1 MAVSSLW
8 AGTGDQTSGLGTDWT
23 GVSYWTGANDGY
35 YESCT
40 ISTLWDSGMS
50 EYFYAYNYGFSIP
63 STATIT
69 KITVDC
75 YCYGSG
81 SVFCNDGHLLH
92 TDRTP
97 KGDGTPS
104 VSQWPYPAGVVAWT
118 GMSTDLWG
126 VSWTPAQ
133 INDSDFGFYSGIY
146 TTLPAGGT
154 GYFDA
159 ARINVTYTVPGYGNN
174 VCGVTAANI
183 SAIFGVA
190 RANVSKVFGA

>member
-97 KGDGTPS
+97 KGDGTPRCLNGRIR
-104 VSQWPYPAGVVAWT
+104 QELCHGQACQPICGEYRGPRRK
-118 GMSTDLWG
+118 ST
-126 VSWTPAQ
+126 TPTL
-133 INDSDFGFYSGIY
+133 GFTVEYIQPSRQAEQD
-146 TTLPAGGT
+146 TLMQQE
-154 GYFDA
+154 
-159 ARINVTYTVPGYGNN
+159 
-174 VCGVTAANI
+174 
-183 SAIFGVA
+183 SM
-190 RANVSKVFGA
+190 